1 MISPSSACSG
11 SFSAFS
17 GVFIAEGTGGLG
29 DKGSKD
35 KTVDV
40 QTLSEEFSNTSLQSA
55 CFSDEDVIW

>member
-1 MISPSSACSG
+1 MISPSFAGSG
-11 SFSAFS
+11 SFSAFF

-29 DKGSKD
+29 DKGSED

-40 QTLSEEFSNTSLQSA
+40 QTLLEEFSNTSLQSA